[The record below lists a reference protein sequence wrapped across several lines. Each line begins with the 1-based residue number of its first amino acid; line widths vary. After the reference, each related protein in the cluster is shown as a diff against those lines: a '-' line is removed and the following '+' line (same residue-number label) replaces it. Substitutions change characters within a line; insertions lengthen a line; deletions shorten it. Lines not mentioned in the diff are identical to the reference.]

1 MGMLL
6 RRITQHVKEQNWLA
20 VCIDFVIVVIG
31 VGVALFAQQ
40 WMSDRQQLA
49 NLVEAEAALQ
59 GDLGRNYFNAKERIA
74 VATCRIE
81 SYQALGEQL
90 LAADDSW
97 TANPRDPENA
107 LRQALPAAFRSPS
120 RGWGSNTW
128 ETELA
133 RGTLNRMPDVR
144 RRQLDS
150 VFRQSEHA
158 QLLQREIW
166 TLQGQLK
173 PLAAAKTIGQSDR
186 LHFYSILGEL
196 DEKSA
201 LLEHISVQIIENI
214 EEVGIDMNEVDQRVV
229 SDAIADFGVTRGEIY
244 GPCFELQNWPALQSP
259 F

>member
-1 MGMLL
+1 MLL
-6 RRITQHVKEQNWLA
+6 RRITKHVKDQNWFA
-20 VCIDFVIVVIG
+20 VGLDFVIVVIG

-59 GDLGRNYFNAKERIA
+59 LDLGRNYFNAKERIS
-74 VATCRIE
+74 VATCRVE
-81 SYQALGEQL
+81 SYQALAEQL
-90 LAADDSW
+90 LEADDSW
-97 TANPRDPENA
+97 TAKPRDAENT

-133 RGTLNRMPDVR
+133 RGTFNRMPDAR
-144 RRQLDS
+144 RRQLDNL
-150 VFRQSEHA
+150 FRQTEHA

-166 TLQGQLK
+166 THQGQLK

-196 DEKSA
+196 DEESA
-201 LLEHISVQIIENI
+201 LLEHISGQIIESI
-214 EEVGIDMNEVDQRVV
+214 EEVGIDLDE
-229 SDAIADFGVTRGEIY
+229 AD
-244 GPCFELQNWPALQSP
+244 
-259 F
+259 